1 MTVIPGVASARAP
14 VCEEIAGH
22 GTCELYFTDGTVWS
36 RAAVGDGSRAR
47 AKPGGQKG
55 GKGKREARQSVVTGI
70 KKYPQLVIKYDTNNN
85 AMQTRLPSGVFSL
98 RDET

>member
-22 GTCELYFTDGTVWS
+22 GTCEVYFTDGTW
-36 RAAVGDGSRAR
+36 RAPVRAVVGDRSRAR
-47 AKPGGQKG
+47 AKPGRGGEQKG

-70 KKYPQLVIKYDTNNN
+70 NIHNL
-85 AMQTRLPSGVFSL
+85 
-98 RDET
+98 